1 MSNRFNITDLSINSL
16 RSRNMTEERIYIQD
30 TDKQGIFEYD
40 PIDIITADDGVY
52 VIVDASGRRYKK
64 VTASLVGLKIPAAEL
79 PSYLDDV
86 LEYANLAAFPVTG
99 ISGIIY
105 IAADTG
111 LSYRWT
117 GSIYAIVAGGVA
129 SVNGKSGIVNL
140 YTDDISEDGT
150 PINLWYTEAR
160 VSANT
165 DVAANTSARH
175 AALTIHAGSTS
186 FASLSGQ
193 QLIISQIGI
202 NYWVKSTNDIYY
214 SAGKVSIGTS
224 AMAGALNIIGNVGT
238 DVGSNNFAWGGTSGA
253 LNSLSNNSNNI
264 GIGSYAGRYITTAS
278 GNSGYNIN
286 LGFEAGYGQSGLST
300 YTNVIAIGYRAGYS
314 LTTGSGNFFA
324 GNSAGYSAT
333 NSTDNIFIG
342 NQAGYYSTGS
352 SNVVIGNGAGIGNSG
367 VSTYT
372 HSNLFGYR
380 AGYVLTTGSYVNV
393 MGQQALTSNTTGSYI
408 NAFGYKAGFYS
419 IPTGSAH
426 NNLFGYQAGYG
437 QNGLST
443 YTNVNIF
450 GADAGRNL
458 TTASFINAMGN
469 SAAYNTTSSSGI
481 NAFGFFA
488 LYSNQTGSF
497 INAIGHEVGYYN
509 IPAGNGYSNLF
520 GYQAGYGQS
529 GLSTYTDLNAFGYR
543 AGYSLTTG
551 VHNNFI
557 GNSAGYSNTTG
568 SYINAFGN
576 GAGFYNVAVGNAHNN
591 LLGYRA
597 GYGQSGL
604 STYTNVNAMGTLSG
618 YSLTTGYNNN
628 FFGPS
633 AGYST
638 TSGISNNAFGDQA
651 LYFNTGGA
659 YINAMGYRV
668 GYYHTPSF
676 ASYSN
681 LFGFEAG
688 YGQNGLS
695 TYTNLNAF
703 GYRAG
708 YSLTT
713 GSHNNFIGN
722 NAGYSLTIGSH
733 NNFIG
738 NNAGYSYTSSQY
750 NTSIGYNSSR
760 YNNPVG
766 DGYNINLG
774 FESGHGQNGLSTYT
788 ETITIGKHSGYSLT
802 TGVRNTFIGNRT
814 GYLATTIDYAINIGY
829 QAGYSNSTGDEGIC
843 IGKNAGYYETNGA
856 RLYITNQQG
865 SNLADGIT
873 KAIIYGEM
881 NATTSSQILYLNAGT
896 SIFANALGVT
906 QSTTR
911 GLILENSTAAAAG
924 AQQYSPAIRWRG
936 FGWKT
941 DATASSQAVDF
952 RSFVV
957 PVQGAAAPT
966 GSLRFEAAINAGSY
980 SEVFS
985 IDSLGFSKDG
995 GRKRVGT
1002 QFDKTTNTT
1011 LGDVTNLSVTVGAGD
1026 TYKFKAHL
1034 FVNADATGGSKY
1046 AIGGTATATNI
1057 IYSIRLLDEGTDA
1070 YTIVSRQTALGGNA
1084 GQAGTTAGNCI
1095 IEGSIVVNAGGT
1107 LTVQFAQNASNG
1119 TSSVLVGST
1128 FEIEKI

>member
-16 RSRNMTEERIYIQD
+16 RSRKMTEERIYIQD

-117 GSIYAIVAGGVA
+117 GSIYAIIAGGVA

-140 YTDDISEDGT
+140 YTDDISEDGA

-238 DVGSNNFAWGGTSGA
+238 DVGSNNFAWGGANGA

-278 GNSGYNIN
+278 GNNGYNLN
-286 LGFEAGYGQSGLST
+286 LGFESGYGQNGLSTYTNVTTIGYRAGYSLTTGVHNNLFGNSAGYHLTTGGYNNIFGSSAGYGQAGLSTYADCNILGNQTGYSLTTGIYNNLFSSLAGYSLTTGSHNNLFGQESFRNNVGGSHNIGIGYRTGYYWNNAVNGNNNLFGYRAGFGQSGLSTYASVNAMGSEAAFSTTTGAYINAFGNSVLRSLTSGSYINAFGFSTLYSNQAGNHINAMGNNAGYYNIVSGNGNSNIFGNEAGYGQSGLST
-300 YTNVIAIGYRAGYS
+300 YTN
-314 LTTGSGNFFA
+314 
-324 GNSAGYSAT
+324 
-333 NSTDNIFIG
+333 
-342 NQAGYYSTGS
+342 
-352 SNVVIGNGAGIGNSG
+352 
-367 VSTYT
+367 
-372 HSNLFGYR
+372 
-380 AGYVLTTGSYVNV
+380 
-393 MGQQALTSNTTGSYI
+393 
-408 NAFGYKAGFYS
+408 
-419 IPTGSAH
+419 
-426 NNLFGYQAGYG
+426 
-437 QNGLST
+437 
-443 YTNVNIF
+443 
-450 GADAGRNL
+450 
-458 TTASFINAMGN
+458 
-469 SAAYNTTSSSGI
+469 
-481 NAFGFFA
+481 
-488 LYSNQTGSF
+488 
-497 INAIGHEVGYYN
+497 
-509 IPAGNGYSNLF
+509 
-520 GYQAGYGQS
+520 
-529 GLSTYTDLNAFGYR
+529 LNALGYR

-568 SYINAFGN
+568 SYNNLIGYQAGYSNTAGSYINAIGFY
-576 GAGFYNVAVGNAHNN
+576 AGRYNDPSTNAYNDLIGYQAGYGQEGLSTYTSVIAIGYRAGYSLTTGSSNVLVGTSAGYSLTTGSNNFLVCSSAGYAYTTSSYNVAIGSSASRYNN
-591 LLGYRA
+591 PASNGFNFIAGLEA

-604 STYTNVNAMGTLSG
+604 STYTNVIA
-618 YSLTTGYNNN
+618 
-628 FFGPS
+628 
-633 AGYST
+633 
-638 TSGISNNAFGDQA
+638 I
-651 LYFNTGGA
+651 
-659 YINAMGYRV
+659 
-668 GYYHTPSF
+668 
-676 ASYSN
+676 
-681 LFGFEAG
+681 
-688 YGQNGLS
+688 
-695 TYTNLNAF
+695 

-713 GSHNNFIGN
+713 GIRNIFIGTH
-722 NAGYSLTIGSH
+722 AGGS
-733 NNFIG
+733 
-738 NNAGYSYTSSQY
+738 
-750 NTSIGYNSSR
+750 
-760 YNNPVG
+760 
-766 DGYNINLG
+766 
-774 FESGHGQNGLSTYT
+774 
-788 ETITIGKHSGYSLT
+788 
-802 TGVRNTFIGNRT
+802 
-814 GYLATTIDYAINIGY
+814 ATTVNYAVNMGY
-829 QAGYSNSTGDEGIC
+829 QAGYSNSTGDDGIC
-843 IGKNAGYYETNGA
+843 IGRNAGYYETNGA

-865 SNLADGIT
+865 SNLADGIA